1 MIRPSQA
8 LRLLYINRVLFRHGL
23 DEIVLEMHLFRPVR
37 FVYYLAPW
45 HWFRRQKAPR
55 GERIRKA
62 LEELGPIF
70 VKLGQIVST
79 RRDLLPADIADELS
93 LLQDQVPPFP
103 TAQARKIIEA
113 SLGKS
118 IDSVFTH
125 FDDKPLASAS
135 VAQVYSA
142 ELKDGRKSVVKVI
155 RPSIR
160 KIIHRDTGLMRLLA
174 ELGERYSA
182 EARRLRLREI
192 VADFERTIYDELDL
206 VREAAS
212 ASQLRRNFEK
222 SKILHV
228 PEVYWQWTGQH
239 VMVMERVSGVPIDD
253 IEQLESLGVD
263 MKLLA
268 ERGVE
273 IFFKQVFIDN
283 FFHADMHPG
292 NIFVDVTDPA
302 DPKYIAVDFGIM
314 GTLSEEDKRYLS
326 ENFLAF
332 FNRDYRRVAQLH
344 IDSGW
349 VPSTVRVGE
358 LEMAIRAVC
367 EPNFERPLKEISFS
381 HVLIRLFQ
389 TVRRFDFVI
398 QPQLVLLQKTLLNI
412 EGLGRQLYPDLDLW
426 QSAKPFLERNMR
438 EEMFYQMLID
448 KLPGTPPDWLRRLPE
463 VPRELDRLLRDAG
476 QGRLKVQLH
485 NEDLKKLEQRLHDNN
500 RRGFFTALGTALV
513 VSAAI
518 IFGLDGFQPTLLW
531 GAPLESWLLGIPGL
545 FVIFLA
551 WPDSDD

>member
-8 LRLLYINRVLFRHGL
+8 LRLLHINRVLFKHGL
-23 DEIVLEMHLFRPVR
+23 DEVVLALHLFRSVR

-55 GERIRKA
+55 GVRIRKA

-70 VKLGQIVST
+70 VKLGQIIST

-103 TAQARKIIEA
+103 NEQARNIIEA
-113 SLGKS
+113 SLGAP
-118 IDSVFTH
+118 IDTIFTQ
-125 FDDKPLASAS
+125 FDEVPLASAS
-135 VAQVYSA
+135 VAQVYGA
-142 ELKDGRKSVVKVI
+142 ELKDGRKVVVKVI
-155 RPSIR
+155 RPNIR
-160 KIIHRDTGLMRLLA
+160 KTIYRDIGLMCLVA
-174 ELGERYSA
+174 ELAQRYSV
-182 EARRLRLREI
+182 EARRLRPLDI
-192 VADFERTIYDELDL
+192 VADFERAIYDELDL
-206 VREAAS
+206 VREAAN

-222 SKILHV
+222 SKLLYV
-228 PEVYWQWTGQH
+228 PEVHWKWTSEH
-239 VMVMERVSGVPIDD
+239 VMVMERISGIPIDD
-253 IEQLESLGVD
+253 IEKLILQGVD

-273 IFFKQVFIDN
+273 IFFKQVFVDN

-292 NIFVDVTDPA
+292 NIFVDTTNPA
-302 DPKYIAVDFGIM
+302 DPKYIAVDFGIV
-314 GTLSEEDKRYLS
+314 GTLSDEDKRYLS

-349 VPSTVRVGE
+349 VPSHVRVGD
-358 LEMAIRAVC
+358 LETAIRSVC
-367 EPNFERPLKEISFS
+367 EPNFERPLKEISFG
-381 HVLIRLFQ
+381 HVLVRLFQ

-426 QSAKPFLERNMR
+426 QSAKPFLERSMR
-438 EEMFYQMLID
+438 EEMLYQTLID
-448 KLPGTPPDWLRRLPE
+448 KLPGNPPDWLRRLPE
-463 VPRELDRLLRDAG
+463 IPRELDRLLRDAG
-476 QGRLKVQLH
+476 QGKLKVNLH
-485 NEDLKKLEQRLHDNN
+485 AEELERLEKRLRHND
-500 RRGFFTALGTALV
+500 RRHFFTTLGAALL
-513 VSAAI
+513 VSAAV

-531 GAPLESWLLGIPGL
+531 GIPLESWLLGIPGL
-545 FVIFLA
+545 FIIFLA
-551 WPDSDD
+551 WPEKDD